1 MSKELL
7 DQLIHIQDNPALLEQ
22 VKANIPMVNN
32 NGYEV
37 VDPEFIK
44 EISEIDPLDLASK
57 MLDVDQ
63 AQMSAIGL
71 FHVHFKNVL
80 MLAISQKSQDF
91 SSDSVSFE
99 EYVNRVRSLGFVQI
113 AETEK
118 ESKYVKDETTLLMW
132 HPEHSMIWEISS
144 YRGKASGTTLYFQGV
159 KRDPNTHH
167 NLSLSTSIRFNTDVY
182 VCSCDMRDIPMHLYF
197 SILEKFQP
205 VKHLVEV
212 DISTTLLNKVADQI
226 PTDILDLIVGYNMND
241 RIVSIDFETEQRK
254 AFVSKV
260 EEIINEMTLEE
271 KSISVAVSRSYE
283 FTSIETD
290 YASSILRTKLEEH
303 GISGEVKRNY
313 ITYINEKLND
323 SVKVDPMDCL
333 ISHGVE
339 ADIKPLYEYLSVKK
353 EQGRLSEFTNESDF
367 NKLAKK
373 VA

>member
-37 VDPEFIK
+37 IDPEFIK

-57 MLDVDQ
+57 MLDVNQDQ
-63 AQMSAIGL
+63 ISAIGL
-71 FHVHFKNVL
+71 FYVHFKNVL

-91 SSDSVSFE
+91 SSESVSFE
-99 EYVNRVRSLGFVQI
+99 EYVNRVKSLGFVQI

-118 ESKYVKDETTLLMW
+118 ESKYVKGEITLLMW

-167 NLSLSTSIRFNTDVY
+167 KLSLSTSIRFNTDVY

-197 SILEKFQP
+197 SILEKFEP

-212 DISTTLLNKVADQI
+212 DISTKLLNKVSEQI
-226 PTDILDLIVGYNMND
+226 PTDVLDLIVGYNIND
-241 RIVSIDFETEQRK
+241 SITPINFETEQRK
-254 AFVSKV
+254 IFVSKV

-271 KSISVAVSRSYE
+271 KSISVAVSLSYE

-290 YASSILRTKLEEH
+290 YASSVLRIKLEEH
-303 GISGEVKRNY
+303 CINHEVKRNY
-313 ITYINEKLND
+313 ITYINEKLNN
-323 SVKVDPMDCL
+323 SIKINSMDYL
-333 ISHGVE
+333 ITHGVE
-339 ADIKPLYEYLSVKK
+339 ADIKPIYKYLSAKK
-353 EQGRLSEFTNESDF
+353 EQGRLPEFTNEDNF

-373 VA
+373 AA